1 MKKHPDVGILKVENK
16 IVAFLKAFGVKRLLR
31 CCNIRKRHGVQP
43 FVLLTR
49 ILQLPFTGESFY
61 HDLIDG
67 DIPGMKKDTIYAF
80 LKNPTQNWRRFL
92 LTLSASLIINFY
104 CPLTSSQREKV
115 FILDKSL
122 YLRGRSKKTEL
133 LSWIYDHI
141 NDRFVKGFDMLTLGW
156 SDGTSFSPLDF
167 TLLATTNPDK
177 RIQGINDDIPKNSN
191 GYKRRME
198 ALKKATE
205 VGVLMLRRALQAKIV
220 ARYVLFDNWF
230 AFPSVIQNVK
240 DVQPGM
246 DVICTLKDMPT
257 IRYGYKKRS
266 LSLGELYQAL
276 RKRRGRAIV
285 KANVIVKTSTGLRV
299 RILFCQAK
307 NKKGWV
313 ALLSTDLHLDENE
326 IIRIYG
332 KRWDIE
338 VFFKVIKSHLRLAKE
353 VQAQSYDTLIAHTT
367 LVFTRYLLIALQQ
380 RQAIDDR
387 SLDGIFRECIAE
399 LKDLTLAEAI
409 GRLIAFVIDGLRE
422 RWAESE
428 KLVDD
433 LIQRLLEAAE
443 TLFLRPQNAKSES

>member
-1 MKKHPDVGILKVENK
+1 
-16 IVAFLKAFGVKRLLR
+16 
-31 CCNIRKRHGVQP
+31 
-43 FVLLTR
+43 
-49 ILQLPFTGESFY
+49 
-61 HDLIDG
+61 
-67 DIPGMKKDTIYAF
+67 MKKDTIYAF